1 MAFENRWGVTSITV
15 VTDIQTIGAAQI
27 LTVSHLRTET
37 PMEFHSCVSLLEG
50 PGR

>member
-1 MAFENRWGVTSITV
+1 MYVTCLGLQFITV

-27 LTVSHLRTET
+27 LTVSPVRTET

-50 PGR
+50 SER